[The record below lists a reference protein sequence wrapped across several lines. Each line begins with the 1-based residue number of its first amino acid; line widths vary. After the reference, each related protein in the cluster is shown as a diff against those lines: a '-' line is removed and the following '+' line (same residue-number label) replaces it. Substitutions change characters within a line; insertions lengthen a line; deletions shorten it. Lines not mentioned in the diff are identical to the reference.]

1 MDGIK
6 GKRSEFTA
14 DLIFLVAYE
23 KESFWQAVKIYES
36 EMKVAELEDLNLP
49 RG

>member
-1 MDGIK
+1 VSLYPIKRRKNEMNLQMDGIK

-23 KESFWQAVKIYES
+23 KESFW
-36 EMKVAELEDLNLP
+36 
-49 RG
+49 